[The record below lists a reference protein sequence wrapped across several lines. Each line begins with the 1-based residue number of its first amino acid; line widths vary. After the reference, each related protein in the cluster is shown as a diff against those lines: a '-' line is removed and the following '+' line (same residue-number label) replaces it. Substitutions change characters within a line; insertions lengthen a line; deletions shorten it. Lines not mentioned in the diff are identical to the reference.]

1 MKINTEKQEKY
12 KDYILSN
19 YTCDITTGTIFNK
32 KRLQVGASHDSGYI
46 VLHVKRKHFRAH
58 RIVWLFA
65 HGSFPDATLDHIDN
79 DRHNNAISNLR
90 LADYSKNAANKL
102 KTKKRK
108 TTSTY
113 KGVHY
118 RKDNKKWRYVANKIR
133 KDLNEHKCFNN
144 DVRGDITQLLCQER
158 VEEALIKYNCSIM
171 CLLYGAL
178 VIQEIE
184 V

>member
-32 KRLQVGASHDSGYI
+32 KGLQVGCNHDSGYLI
-46 VLHVKRKHFRAH
+46 LRIKNISFRVH

-102 KTKKRK
+102 KTKNKK
-108 TTSTY
+108 TSIY
-113 KGVHY
+113 KGVLY
-118 RKDNKKWRYVANKIR
+118 RKDNKKWRYI
-133 KDLNEHKCFNN
+133 LMHKGIIYRQQFE
-144 DVRGDITQLLCQER
+144 T
-158 VEEALIKYNCSIM
+158 
-171 CLLYGAL
+171 
-178 VIQEIE
+178 EIE
-184 V
+184 AAQAYNNKLIELFGEFAHINIIETQE